1 VFLVAKRK
9 VCSEMN
15 TKLTVTPELIVNL
28 VNDYLEMGEYP
39 DWGGLQK
46 AFEGMGLDS
55 SEVFDIM
62 YAIRQGEY

>member
-1 VFLVAKRK
+1 MFSVAERK
-9 VCSEMN
+9 VYSEMN
-15 TKLTVTPELIVNL
+15 TKFTVTPELIVNL

>member
-1 VFLVAKRK
+1 
-9 VCSEMN
+9 MN